1 MARSGPSYPNRFWA
15 AAAYAGFG
23 SQASSSSLPPRFS
36 DETSFILYAL
46 YQQAT
51 VGPCKASKPQSWSK
65 LDEGRWKSWQALGDM
80 VAVEAMRLFV
90 KILEEEDPAWLSKVQ
105 DPEPEMKESAV
116 PEVRGVLRE
125 SSPVSIELD
134 PHSEPVSSSD
144 NGVLAETEDKDVL
157 IEGVAAV
164 PNQNKWVSP
173 QVFGR
178 RPTPRYQ
185 HAAEIIGDKMYIVG
199 GNHNGRYLND
209 VQVLDLNSLTWS
221 KVDQKSTASASPT
234 LEGGQNAPVMLPP
247 CAGHSLIQ
255 WGGKLLAVAGHSK
268 DPSDTV
274 IVRAF
279 DVGTSSWTLL
289 RSFGK
294 APKARGGQSVTL
306 VGSNLVMFGGEDSK
320 RRLLND
326 LNILDLETMTWDDVE
341 AVGTP
346 PSPRSDHT
354 ATVQAGRY
362 LLVFGGGSHS
372 TCFNDLHV
380 LDLDSMEWS
389 QPQPQGVIPTPRAG
403 HAGVKVGDSWY
414 IIGGGDNKSGISETM
429 VLNLSTLVW
438 SVAASVEGRT
448 PIASE
453 GLSVVSSTSNG
464 EEVLAAF
471 GGYNGRYSNELY
483 IMKTNQK
490 VKSQPKYLESP
501 AAAAAAAAV
510 KAAYTSQ
517 VASANGINGFHMQDP
532 LQENRVKE
540 IMVDM
545 PKSKN
550 MGYAYE
556 EIREQLA
563 LASKASGDLEAVVS
577 SLQAENA
584 RLKQELGKAQSS
596 NAELSEELH
605 SVRGRLDNEQSRC
618 FRLEV
623 DLAELQQKLHS
634 MEALQKELELLRRQK
649 AAADQVAATAVQ
661 KQSSGGVW
669 GWLAGSPPNGKTVD
683 A

>member
-1 MARSGPSYPNRFWA
+1 MSIIT
-15 AAAYAGFG
+15 
-23 SQASSSSLPPRFS
+23 ASRKEERREVQKLCKECAEGVRERPKGYFQPPKSTPRESSVS
-36 DETSFILYAL
+36 
-46 YQQAT
+46 
-51 VGPCKASKPQSWSK
+51 
-65 LDEGRWKSWQALGDM
+65 
-80 VAVEAMRLFV
+80 
-90 KILEEEDPAWLSKVQ
+90 
-105 DPEPEMKESAV
+105 
-116 PEVRGVLRE
+116 EVRGVLKE
-125 SSPVSIELD
+125 
-134 PHSEPVSSSD
+134 
-144 NGVLAETEDKDVL
+144 EDKDVL
-157 IEGVAAV
+157 IEGAPATR
-164 PNQNKWVSP
+164 NQIKWVSP
-173 QVFGR
+173 QIFGR

-185 HAAEIIGDKMYIVG
+185 HAAEIFGEKMYIVG

-209 VQVLDLNSLTWS
+209 VQILDLATLTWL
-221 KVDQKSTASASPT
+221 KVDQKFTDSASPT
-234 LEGGQNAPVMLPP
+234 LAGEQSTAVMLPP

-279 DVGTSSWTLL
+279 DVKTNSWSLL

-294 APKARGGQSVTL
+294 APIARGGQSVTL
-306 VGSNLVMFGGEDSK
+306 VGSNLVMFGGEDTK

-389 QPQPQGVIPTPRAG
+389 QPHPQGVIPTPRAG

-414 IIGGGDNKSGISETM
+414 IVGGGDNKSGISETM

-438 SVAASVEGRT
+438 SVTASVEGRT

-453 GLSVVSSTSNG
+453 GLSVVSATSNG
-464 EEVLAAF
+464 EEVLVAF

-517 VASANGINGFHMQDP
+517 APSANGSNGFHLQDVM
-532 LQENRVKE
+532 QENRVKE
-540 IMVDM
+540 IMVDI

-563 LASKASGDLEAVVS
+563 LASKASGDLEAAVS

-584 RLKQELGKAQSS
+584 RLKQELGMAQTS
-596 NAELSEELH
+596 NAELSTELH
-605 SVRGRLDNEQSRC
+605 SVRGQLDNEQSRC

-623 DLAELQQKLHS
+623 DLAELRQKLHS
-634 MEALQKELELLRRQK
+634 MEALQRELELLRRQK
-649 AAADQVAATAVQ
+649 AASDQVAASAVQ

-669 GWLAGSPPNGKTVD
+669 GWLAGSPPNGKAVE